1 MDSSNKYSVNNYD
14 VSLILSWYRGNEI
27 AIPEIQ
33 RPFIW
38 DSTKVRNLIDSL
50 YQGYPIGYLIIWK
63 DPNVKLKDGSSSE
76 GKKILID
83 GQQQIMALITSI
95 LGEEVINKDYTKSRI
110 AIAFQP
116 LYEKFEVLNPA
127 IQKDSAWIPDIG
139 PIISGKT
146 SLISSINEY
155 KKKNPSIPLEKLEH
169 PIESLKKIMNRPIGV
184 IELGHDLEIETVTE
198 IFIRINSAGVPLNQ
212 ADFAMS
218 KIASNEIYG
227 GNQLRKSIDYFCHL
241 ARAPEFYENIKKFD
255 SEFVKTE
262 SFQKISWL
270 KDEIDDLYDP
280 SYSDLLRVAFTSQ
293 FNRGQLS
300 DLVNLL
306 SGRNFETREYEAGI
320 AEESFE
326 KLRQGVYNFS
336 KEDNFKKFLMI
347 IRSAGFTSRDLVRSK
362 STLNFA
368 YVLFLKLK
376 AQNVN
381 PSNIERFVRKWFVM
395 SILTERYS
403 SSPESQFDYDIRNIS
418 TGDFRDF
425 FNEIEAGNLS
435 DAFWE
440 TTLIQKLRTPC
451 CKQSLLQFI
460 PCSSNQIEPQRFPLS
475 RHNGA

>member
-1 MDSSNKYSVNNYD
+1 MN
-14 VSLILSWYRGNEI
+14 I
-27 AIPEIQ
+27 
-33 RPFIW
+33 
-38 DSTKVRNLIDSL
+38 
-50 YQGYPIGYLIIWK
+50 
-63 DPNVKLKDGSSSE
+63 
-76 GKKILID
+76 
-83 GQQQIMALITSI
+83 
-95 LGEEVINKDYTKSRI
+95 
-110 AIAFQP
+110 
-116 LYEKFEVLNPA
+116 
-127 IQKDSAWIPDIG
+127 
-139 PIISGKT
+139 
-146 SLISSINEY
+146 

-440 TTLIQKLRTPC
+440 TTLIQKLRTPVA
-451 CKQSLLQFI
+451 
-460 PCSSNQIEPQRFPLS
+460 SSPYFNLFLAALIKLNHKGFLSRDITVHDMIALKGDIHHIFPKEYLKPNGYKREEYNQIANYAMTQQEINIKIGKKSPKDYLS
-475 RHNGA
+475 VVLNQCKGATPVYGGIDDINTFRKPGRKLCARGHM